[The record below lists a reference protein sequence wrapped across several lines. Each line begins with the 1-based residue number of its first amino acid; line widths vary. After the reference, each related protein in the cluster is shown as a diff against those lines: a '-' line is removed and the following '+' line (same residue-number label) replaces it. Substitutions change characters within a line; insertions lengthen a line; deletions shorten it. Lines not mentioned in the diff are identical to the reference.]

1 MFFEGKI
8 VEVQTMTSLN
18 GQCDC
23 GLTAIITT
31 ENVWVDSWS
40 LKSFIWI
47 PSSCCSFYW
56 ALGPV
61 RSLSNL

>member
-31 ENVWVDSWS
+31 ENVWVDTWS
-40 LKSFIWI
+40 L
-47 PSSCCSFYW
+47 
-56 ALGPV
+56 
-61 RSLSNL
+61 

>member
-18 GQCDC
+18 GQC

-31 ENVWVDSWS
+31 ENVWEDTWS
-40 LKSFIWI
+40 L
-47 PSSCCSFYW
+47 
-56 ALGPV
+56 
-61 RSLSNL
+61 